1 MRPARRQARNRS
13 GGAGPPRRCL
23 NARLGARLVEPRRA
37 ADFAGGMR
45 SRLAGEGGFLS
56 RGCVLGLRAG
66 ALATAARCFCV
77 GWPPRLARALP
88 TRVDVLAAGVAG
100 LLTHVAGS
108 LLART
113 SHYSTYQDSAVA
125 DRAPRSRGRA
135 LARVGRLPACLG
147 ESLAWPGVSP
157 AWPGSLLA
165 RTSLCLRG
173 RDPRSCGRALRL
185 LDVSRIQLPVN
196 AAAAPSRRSVT
207 LLLL

>member
-113 SHYSTYQDSAVA
+113 SHFTYQDLPWQTGLPVRVDEPVCSAVTGCVA
-125 DRAPRSRGRA
+125 FRAPCSRG
-135 LARVGRLPACLG
+135 
-147 ESLAWPGVSP
+147 
-157 AWPGSLLA
+157 
-165 RTSLCLRG
+165 
-173 RDPRSCGRALRL
+173 
-185 LDVSRIQLPVN
+185 
-196 AAAAPSRRSVT
+196 
-207 LLLL
+207 

>member
-1 MRPARRQARNRS
+1 QARNRS

-77 GWPPRLARALP
+77 RWPPRLARALP

-100 LLTHVAGS
+100 LLTHVAGLPARADEP
-108 LLART
+108 LLAWTGPPLVWTR
-113 SHYSTYQDSAVA
+113 SPSARCQPNSA
-125 DRAPRSRGRA
+125 AGERGR
-135 LARVGRLPACLG
+135 
-147 ESLAWPGVSP
+147 
-157 AWPGSLLA
+157 
-165 RTSLCLRG
+165 
-173 RDPRSCGRALRL
+173 RAF
-185 LDVSRIQLPVN
+185 
-196 AAAAPSRRSVT
+196 PSERNFATTVI
-207 LLLL
+207 L